1 MSGRR
6 YLRPPWGQRQIANR
20 LVPLLRPSIASRL
33 TVPGRRTGRPRTVP
47 VAVLE
52 HEGER
57 YLVSYRGESDW
68 ARNLRASGHGRLRTQ
83 GQTEEID
90 VIEVPAA
97 ERAPLLDAY
106 RERFGSMPTVS
117 SVLDALPE
125 PADHPIFRIT
135 TGNEG
140 TRP

>member
-6 YLRPPWGQRQIANR
+6 YLKPPWGQRHIANR
-20 LVPLLRPSIASRL
+20 LVPLFRPSLVQRL

-52 HEGER
+52 HGGER

-68 ARNLRASGHGRLRTQ
+68 VRNIRASRRGTLKVRGRS
-83 GQTEEID
+83 ED
-90 VIEVPAA
+90 IEVSEVPVE
-97 ERAPLLDAY
+97 ERPPLLAVY
-106 RERFGSMPTVS
+106 RERYGKMPTVS
-117 SVLDALPE
+117 PVLDALPD

-135 TGNEG
+135 
-140 TRP
+140 RVQD